1 MKAKFTL
8 FLAFF
13 GLCAFSSSADQLFTY
28 DGKDI
33 PDEATLVIK
42 DNIGYSAVYLPIRN
56 TETSDVSVKV
66 NRNETEGSVIPSMCI
81 NGSCLPSNQF
91 TTPALSIPANG
102 TYENFDIMHQVPVG
116 SDVLSS
122 TTSFN
127 IVRGLATVR
136 TLTVEYH
143 YDPKGEN
150 SVTVVDAGSVEGLTA
165 DSYGVRLSG
174 NTLYVNNVKAG
185 QRVNVYAITGQA
197 VASYVVAADGNA
209 QFTTDLSKG
218 LYIVSVAE
226 NGAAKFA
233 GKVIAE

>member
-8 FLAFF
+8 FLAFL
-13 GLCAFSSSADQLFTY
+13 GLCAFSSSAEQLFTY

-33 PDEATLVIK
+33 PDNATVVIK
-42 DNIGYSAVYLPIRN
+42 DNVGVSMVYLPIRN
-56 TETSDVSVKV
+56 TDASDVSVKV
-66 NRNETEGSVIPSMCI
+66 SILETEGDVIPNMCI
-81 NGSCLPSNQF
+81 DGSCLPPNQT
-91 TTPALSIPANG
+91 TTPPLSIPANG
-102 TYENFDIMHQVPVG
+102 TYEKFDIQHIATG
-116 SDVLSS
+116 SNVLSA
-122 TTSFN
+122 TTSLSL
-127 IVRGLATVR
+127 VRGLATVR
-136 TLTVEYH
+136 TLKVEYH

>member
-1 MKAKFTL
+1 MIKGIGTL
-8 FLAFF
+8 
-13 GLCAFSSSADQLFTY
+13 
-28 DGKDI
+28 
-33 PDEATLVIK
+33 
-42 DNIGYSAVYLPIRN
+42 
-56 TETSDVSVKV
+56 
-66 NRNETEGSVIPSMCI
+66 
-81 NGSCLPSNQF
+81 
-91 TTPALSIPANG
+91 
-102 TYENFDIMHQVPVG
+102 
-116 SDVLSS
+116 
-122 TTSFN
+122 
-127 IVRGLATVR
+127 R
-136 TLTVEYH
+136 TLKLEYH
-143 YDPKGEN
+143 YDPNGEE

>member
-8 FLAFF
+8 FLAFL

-33 PDEATLVIK
+33 PDNATVVIK
-42 DNIGYSAVYLPIRN
+42 DNVGVSMVYLPIRN
-56 TETSDVSVKV
+56 TDASTVTVKV
-66 NRNETEGSVIPSMCI
+66 SKLETEGDIVPTMCI
-81 NGSCLPSNQF
+81 DGSCLDVT
-91 TTPALSIPANG
+91 TTPPLSIPANG
-102 TYENFDIMHQVPVG
+102 TYENFDIQHIATG
-116 SDVLSS
+116 SEARTS
-122 TTSFN
+122 TTIFN
-127 IVRGLATVR
+127 LMRGLATVR
-136 TLTVEYH
+136 TLKVEYH
-143 YDPKGEN
+143 YDLNGEN
-150 SVTVVDAGSVEGLTA
+150 SVTIVDAGSVEGLTA

>member
-1 MKAKFTL
+1 M
-8 FLAFF
+8 
-13 GLCAFSSSADQLFTY
+13 
-28 DGKDI
+28 
-33 PDEATLVIK
+33 
-42 DNIGYSAVYLPIRN
+42 
-56 TETSDVSVKV
+56 
-66 NRNETEGSVIPSMCI
+66 
-81 NGSCLPSNQF
+81 
-91 TTPALSIPANG
+91 
-102 TYENFDIMHQVPVG
+102 G
-116 SDVLSS
+116 SDALSS

-136 TLTVEYH
+136 TLKVEYH

>member
-8 FLAFF
+8 FLAFL
-13 GLCAFSSSADQLFTY
+13 GLCAFSSSADQLFTR

-33 PDEATLVIK
+33 PADATLVVK
-42 DNIGYSAVYLPIRN
+42 SNTGLPEQVFLPIRN
-56 TETSDVSVKV
+56 TDDTNVTLKV
-66 NRNETEGSVIPSMCI
+66 TKLDTEGSAQINMCTT
-81 NGSCLPSNQF
+81 SCWPSNETPTF
-91 TTPALSIPANG
+91 TVPANDV
-102 TYENFDIMHQVPVG
+102 YETFDIQCTAL
-116 SDVLSS
+116 DVNPLTATTTLSL
-122 TTSFN
+122 
-127 IVRGLATVR
+127 VRGLATVR
-136 TLTVEYH
+136 TLKVEYH

>member
-8 FLAFF
+8 FLAFL
-13 GLCAFSSSADQLFTY
+13 GLCAFSSSAEQLFTY

-33 PDEATLVIK
+33 PADATLVIK
-42 DNIGYSAVYLPIRN
+42 TASIDTKTVYLPIRN
-56 TETSDVSVKV
+56 TDKEAVNVKV
-66 NRNETEGSVIPSMCI
+66 TMTEVPSTVMMSMC
-81 NGSCLPSNQF
+81 
-91 TTPALSIPANG
+91 TTQCWPGTETPVFEVPAEGIQEKFDIQSTPLDVNPLTVTTTLSIMKG
-102 TYENFDIMHQVPVG
+102 
-116 SDVLSS
+116 LS
-122 TTSFN
+122 
-127 IVRGLATVR
+127 TVR
-136 TLTVEYH
+136 SLKVEYNF
-143 YDPKGEN
+143 DPKGEE

-165 DSYGVRLSG
+165 DSYSVRLSG

-226 NGAAKFA
+226 NGTAKFA